1 MTWLVLHC
9 VGLHYIV
16 LGTLYIA
23 RLRTQETGS
32 HFTSETVAH
41 CNWTKTLT
49 LFCIGKLNFPSCFT
63 ECFTDGHCGSING
76 RCIRNKCHCQ
86 DELIL
91 SHSRCIQNSKSKC
104 HLIHSAL
111 HSLIYA
117 FLCVFMY
124 SLKHLLLYTIKFQK

>member
-23 RLRTQETGS
+23 RLRTQETGLNFS
-32 HFTSETVAH
+32 TETVAH
-41 CNWTKTLT
+41 CKLDKNNDTLRT
-49 LFCIGKLNFPSCFT
+49 RNLKILHGKLNFPSCFT
-63 ECFTDGHCGSING
+63 ECFSDGHCGSING

-91 SHSRCIQNSKSKC
+91 SHSRCIQNSKSKS
-104 HLIHSAL
+104 HPAHSAL
-111 HSLIYA
+111 YSLIYA
-117 FLCVFMY
+117 FLCVY
-124 SLKHLLLYTIKFQK
+124 V